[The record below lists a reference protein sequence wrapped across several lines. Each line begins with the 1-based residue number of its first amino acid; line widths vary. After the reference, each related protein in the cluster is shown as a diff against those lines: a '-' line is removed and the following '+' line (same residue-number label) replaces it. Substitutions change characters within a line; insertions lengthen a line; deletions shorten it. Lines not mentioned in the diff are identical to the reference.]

1 MHEPGRSSPIPSS
14 TSAQPLT
21 AAHGAS
27 AAPTTACLRA
37 SPPSCSSTS
46 IATMRK
52 PWADRPAWTAPN
64 NSGERVE
71 PPRASNPA
79 VFSLEWGVE
88 RAQRGDVGVLVFGGM
103 EQRAESDHL
112 ARIIEVA
119 RQDRHAG
126 LARDVPEA
134 RFPLADG
141 LARAFGFDAQPQA
154 FAGVEAP
161 DHLAHDVGRGAAF
174 DRHAAKL
181 AQQTAQWPAEQF
193 ALGHEAD
200 IGTECHLEQQSPDTV
215 PP

>member
-1 MHEPGRSSPIPSS
+1 MHEPGKSSPIPSS

-64 NSGERVE
+64 SSGEHVE

-88 RAQRGDVGVLVFGGM
+88 RAQRGDVGVLVVGGM
-103 EQRAESDHL
+103 EQWTQSDHL
-112 ARIIEVA
+112 ARVIEIT

-141 LARAFGFDAQPQA
+141 LARAFGFNAQPKA
-154 FAGVEAP
+154 FVGMEARH
-161 DHLAHDVGRGAAF
+161 HLAYDVGRGAAF
-174 DRHAAKL
+174 DRHAAEF
-181 AQQTAQWPAEQF
+181 AQQAAQRPAEQF

-200 IGTECHLEQQSPDTV
+200 VRAQC
-215 PP
+215 